1 MKVWLRNS
9 SWSKAFWLKTLG
21 VNNTN
26 NRRSGSSRK
35 RRKALHTECGFIS
48 YGQALLGRDCNDQ
61 YHLIEIVDSS
71 KFLFACL
78 KYSFETLTYIE
89 TT

>member
-9 SWSKAFWLKTLG
+9 SWSKALG

-26 NRRSGSSRK
+26 NRRSGSVRK
-35 RRKALHTECGFIS
+35 RRKALHIESGFTS

-78 KYSFETLTYIE
+78 KYSFEMLPYTE
-89 TT
+89 KP